1 MIINTTQKPPQQQPP
16 SREKLEIMLKNG
28 ESFVQV
34 VIDLIEKFK
43 LPYLVE
49 MQLDG
54 SGVLKN
60 QFTAGEM
67 HLQRFITEDP
77 DTLQMKL
84 RAQQSTP
91 TQYEV
96 LITGDTGTGKETI
109 AKAMIGARTGAFK
122 AINCAG
128 MPEGLI
134 ESELFGHVRGAF
146 TGAEGT
152 KNGLITEAQDGVMF
166 LDEVGELALP
176 AQAKLLRAIQEKVI
190 RKVGSVREESINCKF
205 VFATHR
211 DLKDMVIKGLFRKD
225 LYARISTLE
234 LHINSLL
241 PHRMCD
247 LVPITKSLP
256 DGEKFLQK
264 YQVQLLSGI
273 LDLSLNVR
281 SLQQHIIRN
290 AVFGSIIIP

>member
-1 MIINTTQKPPQQQPP
+1 MTLNTTQKPPQQQPP
-16 SREKLEIMLKNG
+16 SREKLDLMLKNG

-43 LPYLVE
+43 LPFLVE

-54 SGVLKN
+54 SGILKN

-84 RAQQSTP
+84 CAQQATP

-211 DLKDMVIKGLFRKD
+211 DLKDMVSKGEFRKD

-234 LHINSLL
+234 LHINSLW
-241 PHRMCD
+241 PHRKCD
-247 LVPITKSLP
+247 LIPITKSIQ
-256 DGEKFLQK
+256 DGDKFLNK
-264 YQVQLLSGI
+264 YQAELVSGV
-273 LDLSLNVR
+273 LDLSLNCR

-290 AVFGSIIIP
+290 AVFGSIVIP